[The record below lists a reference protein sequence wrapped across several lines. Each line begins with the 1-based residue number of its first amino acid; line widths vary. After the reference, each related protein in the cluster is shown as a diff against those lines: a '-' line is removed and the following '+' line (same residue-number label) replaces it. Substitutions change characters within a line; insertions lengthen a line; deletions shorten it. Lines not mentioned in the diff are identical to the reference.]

1 MKSERNFLSNSH
13 NFSKYLP
20 RIEQIPLRKPNAQK
34 NSWKLK
40 SNSVTKLINQ
50 EIFDSPSRPFVL
62 YGFYQLYE
70 NWPDKVPLSRSCL
83 MEKGLAEPNLGRS
96 RGQENVII
104 VDTDK
109 DSSSST
115 FFSQTLA
122 FMEHNKI
129 EVFLLLS

>member
-1 MKSERNFLSNSH
+1 MDLDRE
-13 NFSKYLP
+13 
-20 RIEQIPLRKPNAQK
+20 
-34 NSWKLK
+34 
-40 SNSVTKLINQ
+40 
-50 EIFDSPSRPFVL
+50 
-62 YGFYQLYE
+62 
-70 NWPDKVPLSRSCL
+70 
-83 MEKGLAEPNLGRS
+83 GLGRAALNLGRS

-129 EVFLLLS
+129 TEGFFSYAPATTNAFFQTL